1 LCFKACV
8 SRLIFEAEFD
18 VESKEATMAHA
29 NPIQIQKYLKGVDYP
44 ADKATLINTARKQ
57 GADESVC
64 ASLEQLP
71 DEQFQT
77 PADVSE
83 AFKGPS
89 QDHAERGDEDSGANG
104 KRRH

>member
-1 LCFKACV
+1 
-8 SRLIFEAEFD
+8 
-18 VESKEATMAHA
+18 MAHA

-44 ADKATLINTARKQ
+44 ASRDDLVRNAREN
-57 GADESVC
+57 GADESIC

-71 DEQFQT
+71 DEDFQT

-89 QDHAERGDEDSGANG
+89 QDNTQRSKH
-104 KRRH
+104 

>member
-1 LCFKACV
+1 
-8 SRLIFEAEFD
+8 
-18 VESKEATMAHA
+18 MAHA

-44 ADKATLINTARKQ
+44 ASRDDLVRNAREN
-57 GADESVC
+57 GADESIC

-71 DEQFQT
+71 DEHFQT

-89 QDHAERGDEDSGANG
+89 RTTPSVQSISRNISSGI
-104 KRRH
+104 HLSP

>member
-1 LCFKACV
+1 
-8 SRLIFEAEFD
+8 
-18 VESKEATMAHA
+18 MAHA

-44 ADKATLINTARKQ
+44 ASKQDLIKSAKKN

-71 DEQFQT
+71 DEDFQT

-83 AFKGPS
+83 AFKAPS
-89 QDHAERGDEDSGANG
+89 QDNVQDS
-104 KRRH
+104 RH

>member
-1 LCFKACV
+1 
-8 SRLIFEAEFD
+8 
-18 VESKEATMAHA
+18 MAHA

-44 ADKATLINTARKQ
+44 ADKATLIETAKRQ
-57 GADESVC
+57 GADESIC

-71 DEQFQT
+71 EQQFQA

-89 QDHAERGDEDSGANG
+89 PDHAERGDGNG
-104 KRRH
+104 GGRRH

>member
-1 LCFKACV
+1 
-8 SRLIFEAEFD
+8 
-18 VESKEATMAHA
+18 MAHA

-44 ADKATLINTARKQ
+44 ASKAALIKNAKKM
-57 GADESVC
+57 GADESIC

-71 DEQFQT
+71 DQDFQT

-89 QDHAERGDEDSGANG
+89 RDNAQDT
-104 KRRH
+104 RH